1 MKRLAPLVLFLF
13 VANFVF
19 AAMGTHC
26 ANGLFGSPAQAAAI
40 PEAAAHDHAGNGD
53 HHPAPKQD
61 QGELC
66 ASMQLT
72 AALVG
77 TAMPTPPQLEKIHF
91 WAVALDYALT
101 VNVLPVERAA
111 PPPPPPP
118 LIASDFAAV
127 HARTGRLLI

>member
-19 AAMGTHC
+19 AAVGTHC
-26 ANGLFGSPAQAAAI
+26 ANGLFGSPAQAVTI
-40 PEAAAHDHAGNGD
+40 LEAAAHDHAGNGD

-66 ASMQLT
+66 SSMQLT
-72 AALVG
+72 AALAG
-77 TAMPTPPQLEKIHF
+77 TAMPTPPQVEKTHL

-101 VNVLPVERAA
+101 VDVLPVERTAQ
-111 PPPPPPP
+111 PPPP